1 MSIIYFLKGEIMDK
15 DLFFEILENNQRLN
29 EYDLKQIIAV
39 LEDAVDDDIVSD
51 YYLDDIE
58 FYQNL
63 IDFMEDNDY
72 EILNI
77 KRLKE
82 FLEDME
88 W

>member
-1 MSIIYFLKGEIMDK
+1 MDK
-15 DLFFEILENNQRLN
+15 DLFFEILENNSRLN

-39 LEDAVDDDIVSD
+39 LEDAVDDNIISD

-58 FYQNL
+58 FFQNL
-63 IDFMEDNDY
+63 IDFMEEYGY

-82 FLEDME
+82 FLEE
-88 W
+88 NK

>member
-1 MSIIYFLKGEIMDK
+1 MDK
-15 DLFFEILENNQRLN
+15 ELFLEVLENNERLN

-39 LEDAVDDDIVSD
+39 LEDAVDDDILSD

-58 FYQNL
+58 FFQNL

-82 FLEDME
+82 YLEE
-88 W
+88 NN

>member
-1 MSIIYFLKGEIMDK
+1 MDK
-15 DLFFEILENNQRLN
+15 DLFFEILENNNRLN

-39 LEDAVDDDIVSD
+39 LEDAVDDDIISD

-63 IDFMEDNDY
+63 IDFMEDNGY

-82 FLEDME
+82 FLEE
-88 W
+88 CN

>member
-1 MSIIYFLKGEIMDK
+1 MDK
-15 DLFFEILENNQRLN
+15 DLFFEILENNHRLN

-39 LEDAVDDDIVSD
+39 LEDAVDDDIISD

-58 FYQNL
+58 FFQNL
-63 IDFMEDNDY
+63 IDFMEDNSY

-82 FLEDME
+82 FLEE
-88 W
+88 CN

>member
-1 MSIIYFLKGEIMDK
+1 MDK
-15 DLFFEILENNQRLN
+15 NLFFEILENNPRIN

-39 LEDAVDDDIVSD
+39 LEDAVDDDVVSD

-63 IDFMEDNDY
+63 IDFMEDNSY

-82 FLEDME
+82 FLEDNI
-88 W
+88 

>member
-39 LEDAVDDDIVSD
+39 LEDAADDDIVSD

-82 FLEDME
+82 FLEDNI
-88 W
+88 

>member
-1 MSIIYFLKGEIMDK
+1 MDK
-15 DLFFEILENNQRLN
+15 ELFLEVLENNERLN

-39 LEDAVDDDIVSD
+39 LEDSVDDDILSD

-58 FYQNL
+58 FFQNL

-72 EILNI
+72 EILNL

-82 FLEDME
+82 FLEE
-88 W
+88 NN

>member
-1 MSIIYFLKGEIMDK
+1 MDK
-15 DLFFEILENNQRLN
+15 NLFFEILENNPRLN

-39 LEDAVDDDIVSD
+39 LEDAVDDDIISD

-63 IDFMEDNDY
+63 IDYMEYNDY

-82 FLEDME
+82 FLSEEM
-88 W
+88 